1 VKNLS
6 EFPVITR
13 YEVVGAEDVIRTN
26 AQLWQSYKQG
36 GMSVQDFT
44 AATKENMEGTYA
56 MRRAYSGMRMALRT
70 EMAPLLESAKVL
82 NDLGRIG
89 RDVVQM
95 WQAYTLGQLRIER
108 AARDAVD
115 AQSEVAEWQKLYNQY
130 LRDFGAD
137 SAFTKDAS
145 DNLTEAYKH
154 LKDAQD
160 AAAKAQQD
168 MTVGYVGMVLESASV
183 VSSVISLI
191 THVKMLQA
199 TLASTSGEAGLG
211 ALIKGLTGA
220 SLAATESV
228 TAFAA
233 AGESMSMLGFG
244 AAGTAAGLLAPL
256 AVVLPPL
263 LLDFAGRQEKALE
276 ENPTLREMQ
285 KQIRAGGAMA
295 MGGNPYYK
303 GEGQHGIDYIYDAGY
318 YRLHKGE
325 RVLNAEQT
333 RRNVLGA
340 TRPIQATVTQ
350 YNTITQQADAEAA
363 ADRAFRKFLKKCADK
378 T

>member
-1 VKNLS
+1 MS
-6 EFPVITR
+6 EFPIVTR

-36 GMSVQDFT
+36 GMDVKQFST
-44 AATKENMEGTYA
+44 AVKENMEGTYA

-95 WQAYTLGQLRIER
+95 WQAYTLGQIRIER
-108 AARDAVD
+108 AARDVVD
-115 AQSEVAEWQKLYNQY
+115 ATQDVAKWQQLYNEY

-137 SAFTKDAS
+137 SGFTKDAS

-160 AAAKAQQD
+160 AAAKAQND
-168 MTVGYVGMVLESASV
+168 MNIGYVGMVLESASV

-199 TLASTSGEAGLG
+199 TLAATSGEAGLG

-333 RRNVLGA
+333 RRNVLGT

-350 YNTITQQADAEAA
+350 YNTITQDADAEAA
-363 ADRAFRKFLKKCADK
+363 ADRAFRKLLKRFADK

>member
-1 VKNLS
+1 MKNLS